1 MTTIITHGGQSHRDE
16 FIACCLIAA
25 LDRSTESIK
34 RVPHSLFHFNMQGA
48 GDYVVDVGLEHN
60 PHMRRFDH
68 HQFERSRPCEAAF
81 SLVAKYFG
89 MEQCESVFSWWNV
102 SCELDVRGPKAVS
115 ERYGITTDEL
125 YSFMSPIEA
134 QLLRLFEQQETI
146 DGQFFA
152 LMRSM
157 GIGWSEYLHD
167 TLRAR
172 KVYAEKAIV
181 VTAETLVGEINYL
194 DATMIADQND
204 AVSRQMAVEKCCAV
218 IVSKDKTGQGVSLFR
233 VDDDPRIDFSQLI
246 GDPDILFAHKGGFI
260 AKTKTQDVNI
270 QDLIVKA
277 LQADCVF

>member
-1 MTTIITHGGQSHRDE
+1 MTKIITHGGQAHRDE

-34 RVPHSLFHFNMQGA
+34 RVPHSLFHFGMQSE

-68 HQFERSRPCEAAF
+68 HQFGKDVPCEAAF
-81 SLVAKYFG
+81 ALVAKYFG
-89 MEQCESVFSWWNV
+89 MEQCESVFPWWHV
-102 SCELDVRGPKAVS
+102 SSEMDVRGPKAVAQ
-115 ERYGITTDEL
+115 RYGISTDEL
-125 YSFMSPIEA
+125 YSLLSPIEA

-146 DGQFFA
+146 DGHVFA

-157 GIGWSEYLHD
+157 GIGWSDYLHD

-172 KVYAEKAIV
+172 KVYAMQAIV

-194 DATMIADQND
+194 DTTMISEQNE

-218 IVSKDKTGQGVSLFR
+218 IVSKDKTGNGVSLFR
-233 VDDDPRIDFSQLI
+233 VDDDPRIDFAQLE

-260 AKTKTQDVNI
+260 AKTKTQDVNV

-277 LQADCVF
+277 MAVDCVF